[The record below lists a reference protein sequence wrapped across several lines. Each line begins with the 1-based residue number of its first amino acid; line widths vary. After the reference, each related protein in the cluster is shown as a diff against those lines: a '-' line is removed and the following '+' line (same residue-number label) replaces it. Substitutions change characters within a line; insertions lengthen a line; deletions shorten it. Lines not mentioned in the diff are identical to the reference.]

1 MTALPADLDFSPLS
15 GIFEPSG
22 IQQLPDG
29 RFLVIEDEKEFPFS
43 VFALDPEGRMA
54 GSPQPLSSPEKLND
68 LEGLTLGPSGH
79 LYAITSHS
87 RDGDGEVKKARR
99 RLVRFR
105 VDGNAIVDFAVFDQ
119 LLPALTQA
127 HPALEA
133 ASRIEDVKGDGGLN
147 VEALEMSPDG
157 GELLVGLRGPL
168 IGGQAV
174 IAAIAHADAL
184 FAPAGNSLL
193 DAALNRIFDRQADV
207 AITVRLADLG
217 GQGIRSLAW
226 IPGFDAYLVVS
237 GPLGRK
243 EEAFGLWRWDGR
255 DGHPRRMRIT
265 GTSGMARTEGLTAAR
280 VGGLEKLF
288 FVSDDGDR
296 AAGRPAN
303 HLLVDLGR
311 LATAD

>member
-1 MTALPADLDFSPLS
+1 MTASPTDLAFSPLG

-43 VFALDPEGRMA
+43 VFALDAEGRMTGA
-54 GSPQPLSSPEKLND
+54 PLPLEAPEKMND
-68 LEGLTLGPSGH
+68 LEGLTLDPSGR

-87 RDGDGEVKKARR
+87 RDGDGDIKKARR

-119 LLPALTQA
+119 LLPALAKA

-133 ASRIEDVKGDGGLN
+133 ASRIEDVKGGGGLN

-157 GELLVGLRGPL
+157 RELLVGLRGPL
-168 IGGQAV
+168 IDGQAV
-174 IAAIAHADAL
+174 VAAIARPDAL
-184 FAPAGNSLL
+184 FAPTGSLL
-193 DAALNRIFDRQADV
+193 DAALDRFLDRHPDV
-207 AITVRLADLG
+207 SVTIRLVDLG

-226 IPGFDAYLVVS
+226 IPGLDAYLVVS

-243 EEAFGLWRWDGR
+243 EESFGLWRWSGR
-255 DGHPRRMRIT
+255 DGHPCRMRIT
-265 GTSGMARTEGLTAAR
+265 GTAGLARTEGVTAAR
-280 VGGLEKLF
+280 VGGLSKLL

-296 AAGRPAN
+296 AAGRAAN
-303 HLLVDLGR
+303 HLLVDLDR